1 MAMKTK
7 VMIVE
12 DQGLFRN
19 LLRTSLTS
27 LPSME
32 VVGDVADGP
41 SAIRLARDKKPHV
54 VLMDIDLGDGL
65 DGIEAGFEIRRYLP
79 KVGIVLLSNHKNKA
93 FIDRVQE
100 GEAGGWS
107 YLLKE
112 SIGDLEALTRALEG
126 SASGL
131 MVLDPLLVASLR
143 PKSSTPLMNL
153 TPRQLEVLELMA
165 GGYSNAG
172 IAKKMVLGE
181 KSVENYINAI
191 YQQLLTSR
199 EQPKHP
205 RVTAVLLYLRNSQSF

>member
-32 VVGDVADGP
+32 VVGDVADGQ
-41 SAIRLARDKKPHV
+41 SAIRMARDKKPHV

-93 FIDRVQE
+93 FIDRVQDE
-100 GEAGGWS
+100 EAGGWS

-131 MVLDPLLVASLR
+131 MVLDPQLVASLR